1 MHTCAWSQWNPLE
14 AKCLAAAQ
22 GDTVCVYA
30 VFSSGVGGEVTLA
43 VLTITTIP
51 IVLEARKAL
60 EKDRG
65 EKEGDKFRAL
75 PFL

>member
-1 MHTCAWSQWNPLE
+1 MLDNACAR
-14 AKCLAAAQ
+14 
-22 GDTVCVYA
+22 A
-30 VFSSGVGGEVTLA
+30 VFSSGVSLEVTLA

-51 IVLEARKAL
+51 IVLEARKSL

>member
-1 MHTCAWSQWNPLE
+1 M
-14 AKCLAAAQ
+14 
-22 GDTVCVYA
+22 
-30 VFSSGVGGEVTLA
+30 
-43 VLTITTIP
+43 LTITTIP